1 MTSFAQKMARKRKQR
16 REERKAEERIE
27 RLHHGG
33 LQAAWEATYSQ
44 TYRQMGPPTWEK
56 ATGDEDY
63 LMVWGVD
70 GVDAV
75 TFNAGL
81 AHKLMKKE
89 SRRSAVMAIIEH
101 ADAVIQAPRTE
112 LAFALVVPSVEYKEL
127 APIETWARSEGRA
140 VRVFSDPNPE
150 DGDVLSLY
158 VRSCGSHD
166 WLGRPVPESKRPT
179 IVIQIP

>member
-1 MTSFAQKMARKRKQR
+1 MTSFAQKMARKRKKRAEQ
-16 REERKAEERIE
+16 RKAEERVE
-27 RLHHGG
+27 RLHQGG

-44 TYRQMGPPTWEK
+44 TYRQMGPPSWEQ
-56 ATGDEDY
+56 AGEEDY

-89 SRRSAVMAIIEH
+89 SRRSAVMALVEN
-101 ADAVIQAPRTE
+101 ADAVVQAPRTE
-112 LAFALVVPSVEYKEL
+112 LAFALVVPAAEYKEL
-127 APIETWARSEGRA
+127 VPIEAWARSEGRT
-140 VRVFSDPNPE
+140 VRVFSDPNPSDE
-150 DGDVLSLY
+150 NTLSFY

-166 WLGRPVPESKRPT
+166 WLGRPVPEARRPT
-179 IVIQIP
+179 IIIQIP